1 MLVTRST
8 SELVMPFTTALT
20 DFWIHLRLHQED
32 VEALD
37 SYIVIMNSDQT
48 TPAYR
53 IDMGASGNWSARRYK
68 TAAWSAS
75 LVTSANP
82 VVVNTAADIDIHIVR
97 HLTTGSIDIYKD
109 NVSVLSYSGDTDTD
123 VTPELVKFSGLTTN
137 AREMS
142 ISQVIVANEDTKG
155 MKIATNSVDGDGTT
169 GDWTGDYTAVDEFIY
184 DNADYDETNSTSQ
197 VELRTVSDINAAY
210 STYNVKAVMVSDIIS
225 NDAGSAVT
233 DAQHQLRTGGTTYS
247 GANLSITKDGT
258 DQSVTTVW
266 ETNPNT
272 AASWSQAEVN
282 ALECGTKSV

>member
-1 MLVTRST
+1 M
-8 SELVMPFTTALT
+8 
-20 DFWIHLRLHQED
+20 
-32 VEALD
+32 
-37 SYIVIMNSDQT
+37 
-48 TPAYR
+48 
-53 IDMGASGNWSARRYK
+53 
-68 TAAWSAS
+68 
-75 LVTSANP
+75 VTSANP